1 LNNSHKGDANVNEQ
15 ARQELPT
22 VESFKP
28 KGRFSLG
35 ELLTLMAF
43 LRSERG
49 CPWDRAQTHASLRQ
63 NLLEEA
69 YETIDAIESGRPDR
83 LCDELGD
90 VLMQVVF
97 HAQMAAEAGQFD
109 FTDIITGICNKL
121 ISRHTHLFGA
131 DQAETPAAVVENW
144 EKNKRL
150 EKGLEN
156 QTQVLT
162 DVPRSLPA
170 LQRSYKVQQKAAQVG
185 FDWPDAD
192 GPQRKISEEL
202 AELESVVS
210 AVWQEQAAARQE
222 KLEDELGDLL
232 FSVVNY
238 ARHLKVQPEMALD
251 KATEKFIRRFAAV
264 EKLVQIQGGEMEKM
278 TLEQLDALWDQ
289 VKQGR

>member
-1 LNNSHKGDANVNEQ
+1 MVHKQDNSK
-15 ARQELPT
+15 LPPA
-22 VESFKP
+22 ESFRP
-28 KGRFSLG
+28 KERFSLE

-43 LRSERG
+43 LRSDKG
-49 CPWDRAQTHASLRQ
+49 CPWDRAQTHTSLRQ

-69 YETIDAIESGRPDR
+69 YETIDAIESDRPDR

-109 FTDIITGICNKL
+109 FDAVVTGICNKL
-121 ISRHTHLFGA
+121 ISRHTHLFGS
-131 DQAETPAAVVENW
+131 DQAATPDAVIDNW
-144 EKNKRL
+144 EKNKRR

-156 QTQVLT
+156 QTQVLV

-185 FDWPDAD
+185 FDWPDED
-192 GPQRKISEEL
+192 GPLRKINEEL
-202 AELESVVS
+202 TELNAVVM
-210 AVWQEQAAARQE
+210 ALQQNQNKAQQDKAQQE

-251 KATEKFIRRFAAV
+251 KATEKFIQRFAAV

-278 TLEQLDALWDQ
+278 TLEQLDAFWDQ

>member
-1 LNNSHKGDANVNEQ
+1 MVHEQ
-15 ARQELPT
+15 DSSILPPA
-22 VESFKP
+22 ESFRQKEH
-28 KGRFSLG
+28 FSLE

-43 LRSERG
+43 LRSDRG
-49 CPWDRAQTHASLRQ
+49 CPWDRAQTHTSLRQ

-90 VLMQVVF
+90 VLMQVIF
-97 HAQMAAEAGQFD
+97 HAQMAAESGQFD
-109 FTDIITGICNKL
+109 FEAVVTGICNKL

-131 DQAETPAAVVENW
+131 DQAATPDAVVANW

-156 QTQVLT
+156 QTQVLA

-185 FDWPDAD
+185 FDWPDAE
-192 GPQRKISEEL
+192 GPLRKISEEL
-202 AELESVVS
+202 AELRSVVM
-210 AVWQEQAAARQE
+210 AARQDQDQARQE
-222 KLEDELGDLL
+222 MLEDELGDLL

-251 KATEKFIRRFAAV
+251 KATEKFVRRFAAV
-264 EKLVQIQGGEMEKM
+264 EKLVQLQGGEMEKM